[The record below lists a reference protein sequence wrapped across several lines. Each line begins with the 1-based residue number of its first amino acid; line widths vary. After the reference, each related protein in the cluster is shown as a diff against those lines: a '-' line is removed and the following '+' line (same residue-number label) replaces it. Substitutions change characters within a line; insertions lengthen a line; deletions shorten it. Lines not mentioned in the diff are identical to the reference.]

1 MFRAV
6 GCLVLAVG
14 GAAAL
19 VGCTATG
26 AEIPTTGPVAVHPR
40 PEAGMDA
47 LLEGVLRT
55 DDGCVRV
62 EHEGGTAV
70 PTFPAGDASWSGDTL
85 TWRGDDYADGDA
97 IALGGGFMGTASAPS
112 SSGYMPEACVGLE
125 VFVVSPY

>member
-1 MFRAV
+1 MFRVV
-6 GCLVLAVG
+6 GCLVLAVVS
-14 GAAAL
+14 AAVLSA
-19 VGCTATG
+19 CTSA
-26 AEIPTTGPVAVHPR
+26 ADIPDSGPLPVHPR

-70 PTFPAGDASWSGDTL
+70 PTFPAGDASWSGNTL
-85 TWRGDDYADGDA
+85 TWRGDDYTDGDA

-112 SSGYMPEACVGLE
+112 ADGYMPEACVGLE

>member
-1 MFRAV
+1 MFRVV
-6 GCLVLAVG
+6 GCLVLAVVS
-14 GAAAL
+14 AAVLSA
-19 VGCTATG
+19 CTSA
-26 AEIPTTGPVAVHPR
+26 ADIPDSGPLAVHPR

-47 LLEGVLRT
+47 LLEGVLRA

-85 TWRGDDYADGDA
+85 TWRGDEYTDGDA

-112 SSGYMPEACVGLE
+112 SDGYMPEACVGLE